1 MRPYPKEWERH
12 IKLRNGKTAFVRPV
26 RPEDEEK
33 FKRFFEKIT
42 PEDLRLRFFA
52 PVRDFSHAFLARLTQ
67 LDYARAI
74 AFVAFDDESGEM
86 MGAVRL
92 HADANHETGEY
103 GILLRSDL
111 KGLGLGWE
119 LMRLM
124 IEWAK
129 VEGLRVIEGQV
140 LRENST
146 MLDMCRSLGFSIE
159 IDPDDPDL
167 RLVTLPVAA
176 IEEPGEPVP
185 PARRRDGPPRGG
197 PLHASQRCEI
207 SIVVAFEPADM
218 LLGIELDADLL
229 DEVELGLEEVDMA
242 FLVLHQLLEQVLG
255 HPVSDAFAIG
265 GRLAVQVAGIV
276 LGRKVRLEDFLDGL
290 ADAQRVE
297 HLQVGEA
304 FEEDDALDERRRGA
318 SPRWIPCARSWPVPC
333 IPNRPAPG
341 NGASTG

>member
-1 MRPYPKEWERH
+1 M
-12 IKLRNGKTAFVRPV
+12 RPV

-129 VEGLRVIEGQV
+129 VEGLREIDGQV

-146 MLDMCRSLGFSIE
+146 MLDMCRSLGFSITHRSGRSGTA
-159 IDPDDPDL
+159 P
-167 RLVTLPVAA
+167 
-176 IEEPGEPVP
+176 
-185 PARRRDGPPRGG
+185 RD
-197 PLHASQRCEI
+197 
-207 SIVVAFEPADM
+207 PAD
-218 LLGIELDADLL
+218 
-229 DEVELGLEEVDMA
+229 
-242 FLVLHQLLEQVLG
+242 
-255 HPVSDAFAIG
+255 
-265 GRLAVQVAGIV
+265 
-276 LGRKVRLEDFLDGL
+276 
-290 ADAQRVE
+290 
-297 HLQVGEA
+297 
-304 FEEDDALDERRRGA
+304 RRHRGA
-318 SPRWIPCARSWPVPC
+318 GESSAAGCRLSKHREGGTA
-333 IPNRPAPG
+333 
-341 NGASTG
+341 